1 MLRRARDATF
11 ERVAIGLCLTLA
23 LGSGSFAAYTIA
35 GSTGDYSVQRILP
48 PSIGAFAWKKG
59 VVPVREAALD
69 VDPTTTGSLPDRPEA
84 RRVSASSPTE
94 PAATSGGYVL
104 RRVSG
109 GVAVVEGPSGL
120 RQVVPGTV
128 LPGAGRILSI
138 RATGAGWVVV
148 TTDTII
154 GPTPL

>member
-1 MLRRARDATF
+1 MVRRARDASI
-11 ERVAIGLCLTLA
+11 ERAAIGLCLTLA
-23 LGSGSFAAYTIA
+23 LGSGSFAAYAIV
-35 GSTGDYSVQRILP
+35 GSTGHYSVQQILP

-59 VVPVREAALD
+59 IAPSGEAALD
-69 VDPTTTGSLPDRPEA
+69 IDPTITGSIPDSSHTPHLSHTPEEAPALA
-84 RRVSASSPTE
+84 R
-94 PAATSGGYVL
+94 GYVL
-104 RRVSG
+104 RRVTN

-120 RQVVPGTV
+120 RQVVPGAV

-138 RATGAGWVVV
+138 RDTGAGWVVV